1 MPEGVTELL
10 HEWAE
15 GDKAALDK
23 ALPLVYNELRRVA
36 QTQFQSVPSGGLQAT
51 ELVDMVYMRLLN
63 SRKVKFESRKHFFWY
78 ASQMIRRFLVDRI
91 RERMT
96 QKRGAGAVSSLEDIP
111 VDLDLKQPDPTTL
124 LAMDQA
130 LATLESENPRQCRI
144 VEMRAFAGMTVEE
157 IAEVMECSAA
167 TIKRDWAAAKRRL
180 FFELTHRK
188 DKEDRQN

>member
-1 MPEGVTELL
+1 
-10 HEWAE
+10 
-15 GDKAALDK
+15 
-23 ALPLVYNELRRVA
+23 
-36 QTQFQSVPSGGLQAT
+36 
-51 ELVDMVYMRLLN
+51 MVYMRLLN

-111 VDLDLKQPDPTTL
+111 VDVDLKQPDPTTL

-130 LATLESENPRQCRI
+130 LAKLEAENPRQCRI

-167 TIKRDWAAAKRRL
+167 TIKRDWSAAKRRL

-188 DKEDRQN
+188 HEDIPSS